1 MYCKNCNKL
10 YSAEKKF
17 CPQCG
22 HPLEDELNI
31 YGIQLYQGNQDAFK
45 KIYDSTYKWVEREID
60 RKGIIKADIE
70 DCMQEFYIHV
80 YQKIQNFDPEKGT
93 FRPWFN
99 TVLKN
104 KLEDYSRK
112 NRRLTQQEIHL
123 YTSDSEDDDTEID
136 QFDRMEATDFLPEE
150 EIDQQETRRLIHE
163 ILDQLTDAQKQCVMM
178 QFEKQMKIREIAEAL
193 DISEGTVKSA
203 VSYGKKKIKE
213 YVLALEKQG
222 TKLYGMAPIPFFLW
236 LLSKVDFETG
246 SSERVWNA
254 VSHQI
259 SGMQSAA
266 AQSASSVAK
275 EAAAGSK
282 ASATGS
288 TASKAA
294 ATAASGTA
302 KATMTKAIVGIVV
315 AAAVAGSAAGVY
327 IHHKNSQQPVQEE
340 QQVAEEPIK
349 EEKPEES
356 VNQKDIYQLYYE
368 KIQELEQQYGE
379 ADIEEDVDLAIEYYT
394 GVCYADLTDFDQDG
408 EDELLVVYY
417 PGKNTST
424 EDWKSI
430 DYNVE
435 IWDAED
441 SELTEIYSGNGYVNY
456 MDDYNVYLLRR
467 EIDGV
472 QYMVSGETFG
482 DENQKAT
489 SYCYDPQKKQFTE
502 KEELNSSWR
511 MDGQSTL
518 VYNVNG
524 NEVSAEE
531 YQNRYS
537 EWVRWGDTIFLAGFQ
552 TENEITE
559 EYGYQNPKDTL
570 EDTKQTLYD
579 KVGIETPTTDV
590 DAGENQD
597 AKEAFSNLLR
607 GTSYVQDWGSTTS
620 SDLSFQYIEL
630 TSEKIPVLLVR
641 SDVGSHHDAERIYQ
655 YVGGEAKLIVN
666 TQEVDK
672 IYLES
677 GMISTFDNGGGG
689 AVEAFY
695 KFSGKN
701 MEGANIRQMEASDP
715 MDENGDW
722 DAEASVEIV
731 KQQAEEFADG
741 QNGTGTNY
749 VENTKENRDKYLNA
763 E

>member
-1 MYCKNCNKL
+1 MYCRSCNK
-10 YSAEKKF
+10 SFSSDHKF
-17 CPQCG
+17 CSECG
-22 HPLEDELNI
+22 RPLEDELNI
-31 YGIQLYQGNQDAFK
+31 YGVELCYGNQQAFQ
-45 KIYDSTYKWVEREID
+45 KIYNMTYRWVEREII
-60 RKGIIKADIE
+60 RKGILKADVE

-80 YQKIQNFDPEKGT
+80 YQKIQNFDPERGV

-99 TVLKN
+99 VLLKN

-112 NRRLTQQEIHL
+112 SRRLTEREL
-123 YTSDSEDDDTEID
+123 YFYENDDDEDSYSD
-136 QFDRMEATDFLPEE
+136 QFEQMESTDFIPEE
-150 EIDQQETRRLIHE
+150 EIDQQETRRLLYE
-163 ILDQLTDAQKQCVMM
+163 ILDQLTDAQKQCVLM
-178 QFEKQMKIREIAEAL
+178 QYEQQMKVREIAEAL
-193 DISEGTVKSA
+193 GLPEGTVKSA
-203 VSYGKKKIKE
+203 TSYGKKKIKE

-236 LLSKVDFETG
+236 LLSKVDFEAG
-246 SSERVWNA
+246 ASDRVWSA

-266 AQSASSVAK
+266 AHAGGGVVK

-282 ASATGS
+282 VSTGGSA
-288 TASKAA
+288 ASKIA

-302 KATMTKAIVGIVV
+302 KATVTKAIVGVV
-315 AAAVAGSAAGVY
+315 IAATVAGAGGGAYVY
-327 IHHKNSQQPVQEE
+327 YRNSHRSVQEE
-340 QQVAEEPIK
+340 QIAEEPAK
-349 EEKPEES
+349 EENSEANVS
-356 VNQKDIYQLYYE
+356 QKDIYQLYYE

-379 ADIEEDVDLAIEYYT
+379 VDIEEDTYYEYYT

-417 PGKNTST
+417 PGKNTDT

-435 IWDAED
+435 IWDAKN
-441 SELTEIYSGNGYVNY
+441 SELTEIYSGNGYVTFGS
-456 MDDYNVYLLRR
+456 DYSVYLIRR
-467 EIDGV
+467 EIDGT
-472 QYMVSGETFG
+472 QYMVSGGTYG
-482 DENQKAT
+482 DQEQKVT
-489 SYCYDPQKKQFTE
+489 SYGYDLQKKQFTE
-502 KEELNSSWR
+502 KEELDSSWR
-511 MDGQSTL
+511 MAGQNTL

-524 NEVSAEE
+524 NEVSEEE

-537 EWVRWGDTIFLAGFQ
+537 EWVRLVDTDTILLAGFQ
-552 TENEITE
+552 SENEITE
-559 EYGYQNPKDTL
+559 IYDYQNPRDTL
-570 EDTKQTLYD
+570 EATKQTLYD
-579 KVGIETPTTDV
+579 KVGIENPANNV
-590 DAGENQD
+590 VAGENQD

-641 SDVGSHHDAERIYQ
+641 SDVASHHDMERIYQ
-655 YVGGEAKLIVN
+655 YVGGEVRLITN

-695 KFSGKN
+695 KFSGKD

-722 DAEASVEIV
+722 DAEASVDIV
-731 KQQAEEFADG
+731 KQQAEEFAAG
-741 QNGTGTNY
+741 QNGTETNY
-749 VENTKENRDKYLNA
+749 VENTKENRDKYLK
-763 E
+763 